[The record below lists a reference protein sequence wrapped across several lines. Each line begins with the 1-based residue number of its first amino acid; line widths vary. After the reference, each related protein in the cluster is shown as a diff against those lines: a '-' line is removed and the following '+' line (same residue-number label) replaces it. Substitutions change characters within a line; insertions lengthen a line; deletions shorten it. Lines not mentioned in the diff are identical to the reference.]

1 VIRKVVGWSFTGIAL
16 SLLTL
21 VVAIAA
27 NLWTFARLTDE
38 VYLGDVAFVRLGDE
52 RFAAT
57 LKLAD
62 GEIRRFELR
71 GDEWQLDTRVLKWK
85 AWVNLLGKH
94 TLFELDR
101 MAGRYSDIDKARSR
115 LPSLYDLRDRGWLDV
130 WAWTHR
136 HPDLAFMVD
145 ATYGS
150 SVFLPMYDKASY
162 RISMS
167 TSGVLARPSDRK
179 NP

>member
-1 VIRKVVGWSFTGIAL
+1 MIKKIVGWSFVGVAMTMSAL
-16 SLLTL
+16 LL
-21 VVAIAA
+21 AIVA
-27 NLWTFARLTDE
+27 NLWTFARLTNEAYVGEVSFSRVSDE
-38 VYLGDVAFVRLGDE
+38 H
-52 RFAAT
+52 FAVV
-57 LKLAD
+57 LRLAD
-62 GEIRRFELR
+62 GEIRRFELL
-71 GDEWQLDTRVLKWK
+71 GDEWQLDTRVLKWN

-94 TLFELDR
+94 TLFALDR

-115 LPSLYDLRDRGWLDV
+115 RPSLYDLRDPGWVDV
-130 WAWTHR
+130 WDWARR